1 MVTLIYDKINEHE
14 VIILMFKEEVR
25 FFFKH
30 PHTNVNYLYRA
41 FDSLA
46 ELVEFLNDED
56 IYLDNLPSYEF
67 LCKNAFKYEEEFYKY
82 INNLCENAEDLKEF
96 YLDY

>member
-14 VIILMFKEEVR
+14 VIILISEEEAR
-25 FFFKH
+25 FFLKH

-56 IYLDNLPSYEF
+56 IYLDKLPSYEF
-67 LCKNAFKYEEEFYKY
+67 LTKRAFKYEEEFFKY
-82 INNLCENAEDLKEF
+82 INNLCENAEDLKEI
-96 YLDY
+96 YTY